1 MDGAFSHHS
10 SLFCHFS
17 GVYSS
22 LFCHFSGVYSSL
34 FCQKVVFLHADVL
47 YFFSELNKINLAF
60 LFFGVLCIL
69 FLLFLSYQ

>member
-1 MDGAFSHHS
+1 MDGAFLHH
-10 SLFCHFS
+10 
-17 GVYSS
+17 SS